1 MQLGDFV
8 KNIRHIAE
16 REVER
21 RKSREK
27 DKQRLKKK
35 ALPSRKAALAKG
47 VKEGVRNSKL
57 AFLKEGSK

>member
-1 MQLGDFV
+1 M
-8 KNIRHIAE
+8 KNVRHIAE

-35 ALPSRKAALAKG
+35 ALQSRKAALAKG

-57 AFLKEGSK
+57 AFLKEGR